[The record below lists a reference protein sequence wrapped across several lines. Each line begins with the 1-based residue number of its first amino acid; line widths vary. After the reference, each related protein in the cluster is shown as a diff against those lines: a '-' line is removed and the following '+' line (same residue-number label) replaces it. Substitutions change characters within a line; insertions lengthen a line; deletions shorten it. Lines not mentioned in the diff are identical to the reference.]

1 MLLTIYLGFTLNYTS
16 DNIRTSTVTSPTVLT
31 FIRLHRN
38 IIYIHRLKKHSK
50 EIPVKEKEHKIFFPK
65 ILEIP
70 SLVCSQEKG
79 GHHVTF
85 ETIISINRGAPTAG
99 DHVIMATNVL
109 IYSAHPVCS
118 HDQLQVDSRDL
129 VTSPLATTNQMPFSL
144 IM

>member
-1 MLLTIYLGFTLNYTS
+1 M
-16 DNIRTSTVTSPTVLT
+16 
-31 FIRLHRN
+31 
-38 IIYIHRLKKHSK
+38 
-50 EIPVKEKEHKIFFPK
+50 
-65 ILEIP
+65 EIP

-79 GHHVTF
+79 GQHVTF

-99 DHVIMATNVL
+99 DHAIMATNVL